1 MAKTKIY
8 FKNNQAYFKSGGRFF
23 PLPKAQGGLFLTK
36 DDLIDPF
43 TGKPHPPH
51 TIYTNDKNNPH
62 LQMYND
68 SLLVHRTGSIRGKY
82 KDRING
88 TTLNASV
95 PDTGPNTPLG
105 QALYRLKKANQRI
118 PVLSVVTPTG
128 WEHPK
133 PTHPVV
139 LIGSNTNNTSTT
151 PVDYSKTPAGRLI
164 ALGMPASFKDRAKY
178 AKELG
183 MINFSGTPNENAAI
197 ADAMESKARD
207 KVFKKNPTE
216 SFTDADSEEADY
228 PHYNYGGPLPKAQ
241 LGQYTWGTGNVSA
254 PTSKIQNTEPSSVNY
269 VTPSNKSFTYEGR
282 TFPETEVVSSRLNDP
297 DLVLRNPIDTFTN
310 DYKNKPLGMRA
321 FPWKYTDNTMI
332 DDGYGYGHNN
342 MWMSKTLNLDEY
354 KKSNKKDI
362 TGVSGHVDYIMNNF
376 EENKKENPTLY
387 LIKKNLNLPKQ
398 KKYSGKIVEDWTG
411 NSFEN
416 EKNYIDSN
424 VKPKGYTYQDI
435 MGDNSLIQSFTP
447 DQDTLLGSITLTPD
461 MWKDIYDS
469 KSDEE
474 AKRKLFKMADVSPE
488 EEKNFDNTFIHMNL
502 NNPKQF
508 NTYKKV
514 QKSLPNTNWDEPQ
527 DVYKSKKEGGRIY
540 RNYLPKAQSSLDL
553 SNLPMQTI
561 TGTQIPTNP
570 IAVQTGAMPPPDSGA
585 NNWQQFT
592 NFAKENPTTMAAGT
606 GMLSGIASNFTN
618 KSSNNIDPL
627 IKGQMSGY
635 NNDKGAST
643 ANTLL
648 DTAASLDPTGTMKLV
663 NMGVKAGKAVGNLV
677 ANKDKYG
684 ISQSGAQEA
693 ISNVFDPIGFVQ
705 DSFNVGKQHG
715 FGQGLKNF
723 ATLGVSGRKLQEE
736 AKDDALDRIDYKD
749 MAERAGTNKGN
760 YRNDSVYAK
769 RGVNLSNQT
778 LNNKKKPNVEIEDG
792 EIMLG
797 TPGAVTKYGNAS
809 TSLNS
814 KFAAKFHGD
823 EHGEDTDKDG
833 MEGIPLNAPG
843 GYIASNYLG
852 MDGRKVKKQNGGKM
866 GPTVAD
872 EMTPLVNYLHEAEQ
886 DSQDGYKNNPVAIKQ
901 VLRQLEN
908 MKNTAEVNKWRREVE
923 KMFKDDSIP
932 IEEILTFIQENAP
945 ADDMNPEQLAAL
957 QGMMPQGQP
966 QMQSGPQQQ
975 PQDQLAQMAQ
985 QAEQIQPTAKN
996 GLNMNNRFYNRYQ
1009 QGGPMMNPQDE
1020 QAPNPSS
1027 NRMEQL
1033 MQQSQQTPPSAT
1045 NPAMQDMDPEVQQ
1058 MFAQLPP
1065 ELQDQIMQMPPEQME
1080 IAIMNAFEQMQGQGQ
1095 QMPPEGM
1102 EGGQEQ
1108 MDPAAQEQ
1116 AMMEQAMMAEQQAL
1130 MQLGGYAG
1138 DQYRDKNYSYP
1149 NSQSPN
1155 SANAHLPRPV
1165 LQENF
1170 NPATKTHTQPFAAFQ
1185 DRYQTGGAISND
1197 MVQMVQ
1203 QLIQQGYSQE
1213 QAIEVAK
1220 NKLAQESQPEM
1231 KHGGMVGKTVRFK
1244 SGGKIVQGKIKS
1256 YDNNTGNFEL
1266 Y

>member
-23 PLPKAQGGLFLTK
+23 PLPKAQDGLKDMPYPKATAQDSMDVHNSFNAQRDYFMSQGYVPSSSRSVDADHLQCGGKTMGFGGAVKKYREGGPVDPKK
-36 DDLIDPF
+36 DDQEKMLAM
-43 TGKPHPPH
+43 H
-51 TIYTNDKNNPH
+51 
-62 LQMYND
+62 
-68 SLLVHRTGSIRGKY
+68 
-82 KDRING
+82 
-88 TTLNASV
+88 
-95 PDTGPNTPLG
+95 
-105 QALYRLKKANQRI
+105 
-118 PVLSVVTPTG
+118 G
-128 WEHPK
+128 WPK
-133 PTHPVV
+133 PTAQDSLYASQRSKELINYYNNNDNTMSKVFGKDRTLHSQLQELDNDYTDFNKYPDKPVKV
-139 LIGSNTNNTSTT
+139 PSMGFQPRITTRSNVDYRKEQKNPWIVEQREGNAGLLDTNAPFGYYDLRMAPHGKIRGMNDNPLSSMKGDMFSVPVYDPIALKPYAMRTPDDHAYLDKTYGSSSTTPTPVPQMDYKDTVAGQMQSMGMNPTFANRSKMAEEYGITGYSGSMEQNMKLLDLIKSGGPKTGLEKPVETTISNTNLLTQTPTVAISTPT
-151 PVDYSKTPAGRLI
+151 PIPERKVVIQDNRKPVPGRSQQDLQDLKTIREQGLGLLRGAGSAVPLHPDKQLEFYRAGKLTKMPI
-164 ALGMPASFKDRAKY
+164 ASNQLERA
-178 AKELG
+178 
-183 MINFSGTPNENAAI
+183 
-197 ADAMESKARD
+197 
-207 KVFKKNPTE
+207 
-216 SFTDADSEEADY
+216 
-228 PHYNYGGPLPKAQ
+228 YGG
-241 LGQYTWGTGNVSA
+241 
-254 PTSKIQNTEPSSVNY
+254 
-269 VTPSNKSFTYEGR
+269 
-282 TFPETEVVSSRLNDP
+282 
-297 DLVLRNPIDTFTN
+297 
-310 DYKNKPLGMRA
+310 
-321 FPWKYTDNTMI
+321 
-332 DDGYGYGHNN
+332 
-342 MWMSKTLNLDEY
+342 
-354 KKSNKKDI
+354 
-362 TGVSGHVDYIMNNF
+362 
-376 EENKKENPTLY
+376 
-387 LIKKNLNLPKQ
+387 
-398 KKYSGKIVEDWTG
+398 
-411 NSFEN
+411 
-416 EKNYIDSN
+416 
-424 VKPKGYTYQDI
+424 
-435 MGDNSLIQSFTP
+435 
-447 DQDTLLGSITLTPD
+447 
-461 MWKDIYDS
+461 
-469 KSDEE
+469 
-474 AKRKLFKMADVSPE
+474 
-488 EEKNFDNTFIHMNL
+488 
-502 NNPKQF
+502 
-508 NTYKKV
+508 
-514 QKSLPNTNWDEPQ
+514 
-527 DVYKSKKEGGRIY
+527 
-540 RNYLPKAQSSLDL
+540 YLPKAQTSLDL
-553 SNLPMQTI
+553 SNLPMPTI

-570 IAVQTGAMPPPDSGA
+570 VAVQTGAMPPPDSGA

-635 NNDKGAST
+635 NNDRGAST